1 MVIVCIWG
9 RNGRSAN
16 SGPAGALRKMS
27 RLGGCSRPWHF
38 GRLWPACCL
47 LSCIHQR
54 WGELK
59 AAPTNN
65 TMAEQPPPS
74 DGQSG
79 PSLRLRPK
87 GPPLGKRVIIIG
99 GGIGGLTAAR
109 ALLDIG
115 CEVRPAAVGRRGNRD
130 HTQLL
135 LLNVPTYSRC

>member
-1 MVIVCIWG
+1 MDGSGG
-9 RNGRSAN
+9 R
-16 SGPAGALRKMS
+16 
-27 RLGGCSRPWHF
+27 
-38 GRLWPACCL
+38 CL
-47 LSCIHQR
+47 PSCIRQR

-59 AAPTNN
+59 AAFTNK
-65 TMAEQPPPS
+65 TVAEQPPPS

-115 CEVRPAAVGRRGNRD
+115 CEVRPAAVGRRGNRNRP
-130 HTQLL
+130 H
-135 LLNVPTYSRC
+135 PTTTAQCSHLFQTLMLSHVSHQHPSTDKPACTPPSLPSSFPGGGV